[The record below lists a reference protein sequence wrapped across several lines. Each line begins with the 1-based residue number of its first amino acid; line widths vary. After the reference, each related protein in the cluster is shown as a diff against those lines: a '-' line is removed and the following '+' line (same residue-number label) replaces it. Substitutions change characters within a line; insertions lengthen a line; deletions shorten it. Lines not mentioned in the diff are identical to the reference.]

1 MRLLIKILL
10 FTLFLLAA
18 GCSSL
23 YFSALDSI
31 GIPKRDI
38 MVHRVEAARD
48 TQQETKAQFR
58 SALEKFTALSHYQG
72 GELESVYQQL
82 NDEYEAS
89 KEKAEEIRKRIA
101 DIQEVSEALF
111 AEWAEEITQY
121 SSATLKH
128 NSQRQLSRTK
138 SQYALLIASM
148 KRAEAKMDPVLVLF
162 RDQVLYLKH
171 NLNARAI
178 SALKGE
184 LKSVESDVTVLIK
197 AMEKSIDEAN
207 AFIRTIED

>member
-10 FTLFLLAA
+10 FTLFLLAG